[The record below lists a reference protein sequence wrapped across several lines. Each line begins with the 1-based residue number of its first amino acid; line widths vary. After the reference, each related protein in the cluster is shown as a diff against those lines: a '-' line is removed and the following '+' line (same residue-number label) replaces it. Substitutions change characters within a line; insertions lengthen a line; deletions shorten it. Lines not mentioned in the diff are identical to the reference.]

1 MQLTEATT
9 STSPELS
16 ADADNPTAIT
26 KRRPIPRKGHTKS
39 RAGCSSCKRR
49 RVKCDL
55 ITPECGACYRLG
67 LDCQYLNKPGRQTST
82 TTVSKPLR
90 TGPVMFDVN
99 DLNFFRHFLFEAY
112 PSLPI
117 DGFTVWQQASQ
128 LSHQYDFLLHSML
141 GLGASHL
148 GLLTPSGYERAALKH
163 RVIAISA
170 LNKYLTKASFTQQ
183 DVEAAFGAM
192 LNLTFQSAYMTDG
205 LVDFLTMVRGCWL
218 VGTQPSV
225 DLDHTI
231 FKTFGRVSYL
241 DKIKAIVHEDS
252 QTNHYLDKVI
262 AEGFCQSVQKLG
274 PLCHSVAE
282 LQYLGHMQRIATLA
296 STNPAESY
304 RELAFLYDGL
314 GHLNSNDFTSFIDAE
329 NYSSQLVIMHMLVLE
344 FVMSRKAVE
353 GDKRSSKGQKGYHCR
368 KATSKLWVLNI
379 HNNLPLEYY
388 EYSEWPLRFIN
399 SLNYSFDDEDQVWKP
414 FLLSNGT
421 AIMQEGD
428 TMSFIVS

>member
-1 MQLTEATT
+1 MQSTEAAV
-9 STSPELS
+9 STSPELMVE
-16 ADADNPTAIT
+16 ADTSTVIT

-55 ITPECGACYRLG
+55 VTPECGACCRLG
-67 LDCQYLNKPGRQTST
+67 LECEYLNKPGHQTST
-82 TTVSKPLR
+82 TISKPLR
-90 TGPVMFDVN
+90 TDPVMFDVN

-148 GLLTPSGYERAALKH
+148 GLLTPSGYEKAALKH
-163 RVIAISA
+163 RVIAIGA
-170 LNKYLTKASFTQQ
+170 LNKHLTKAIFTQQ
-183 DVEAAFGAM
+183 DAEAAFGAM

-225 DLDHTI
+225 NLDYTI

-241 DKIKAIVHEDS
+241 DKIKAIVREDDQS
-252 QTNHYLDKVI
+252 NHYLDKVI
-262 AEGFCQSVQKLG
+262 AEGFCQSVQRLG

-282 LQYLGHMQRIATLA
+282 LQYLAHMQKIATLA
-296 STNPAESY
+296 SANPAESY
-304 RELAFLYDGL
+304 RELSFLYDGL
-314 GHLNSNDFTSFIDAE
+314 GHLSSNDFASFIDTE
-329 NYSSQLVIMHMLVLE
+329 NYASQLVIMHMLVLE

-353 GDKRSSKGQKGYHCR
+353 GDKRSSMGQKGHYFR
-368 KATSKLWVLNI
+368 KATSKGWVQQILNR
-379 HNNLPLEYY
+379 LPSEYY
-388 EYSEWPLRFIN
+388 EYGEWPLRFIN
-399 SLNYSFDDEDQVWKP
+399 SLNYSFDGEDQVWKP
-414 FLLSNGT
+414 FLLSSGM
-421 AIMQEGD
+421 AILQGED
-428 TMSFIVS
+428 TLSLVMP

>member
-1 MQLTEATT
+1 MAAV
-9 STSPELS
+9 STSPELLAE
-16 ADADNPTAIT
+16 ADTSTVIT

-49 RVKCDL
+49 RVKCDFV
-55 ITPECGACYRLG
+55 TPECGACCRLG
-67 LDCQYLNKPGRQTST
+67 LECEYLNKPGHQST
-82 TTVSKPLR
+82 TTISKPLR
-90 TGPVMFDVN
+90 TDPVMFDVN

-148 GLLTPSGYERAALKH
+148 GLLTPSGYEKAALKH
-163 RVIAISA
+163 RVVAIGA
-170 LNKYLTKASFTQQ
+170 LNKHLTKAIFTQQ
-183 DVEAAFGAM
+183 DAEAAFGAM

-225 DLDHTI
+225 NLDSTI

-241 DKIKAIVHEDS
+241 DKIKAIVREDDQS
-252 QTNHYLDKVI
+252 NHYLDRAI
-262 AEGFCQSVQKLG
+262 AEGFCQSVQRLG
-274 PLCHSVAE
+274 SLCRSVPE
-282 LQYLGHMQRIATLA
+282 LQYLAHMQKIAILA

-304 RELAFLYDGL
+304 RELSFLYDGL
-314 GHLNSNDFTSFIDAE
+314 GHLSSNDFASFIDTE
-329 NYSSQLVIMHMLVLE
+329 NYASQLVIIHMLVLE

-353 GDKRSSKGQKGYHCR
+353 GDKRSSMGQKGYYFR
-368 KATSKLWVLNI
+368 KATSKGWVQQILSR
-379 HNNLPLEYY
+379 LPSEYY
-388 EYSEWPLRFIN
+388 EYGEWPLRFIN
-399 SLNYSFDDEDQVWKP
+399 SLNYSFDGEDQVWKP
-414 FLLSNGT
+414 FLLSSGM
-421 AIMQEGD
+421 AILQGGD
-428 TMSFIVS
+428 ALSLFIP

>member
-1 MQLTEATT
+1 MQPAEAATT
-9 STSPELS
+9 TSHES
-16 ADADNPTAIT
+16 MADANTSAAIT

-39 RAGCSSCKRR
+39 RAGCFTCKRR
-49 RVKCDL
+49 RVRCDL
-55 ITPECGACYRLG
+55 TTPECGACHRLG
-67 LDCQYLNKPGRQTST
+67 LECQYPNNPGGQTSKIT
-82 TTVSKPLR
+82 ISEPLR
-90 TGPVMFDVN
+90 SDPVMFDLN
-99 DLNFFRHFLFEAY
+99 DLKFFRHFLFEAY
-112 PSLPI
+112 PTLPI

-148 GLLTPSGYERAALKH
+148 GLLTPSGYETAALKH
-163 RVIAISA
+163 RVIAIRA
-170 LNKYLTKASFTQQ
+170 LNKHLTKASFTQQ
-183 DVEAAFGAM
+183 DAEAAFGAM

-205 LVDFLTMVRGCWL
+205 LIDFLTMVRGCWL

-241 DKIKAIVHEDS
+241 DKIKAIVQEEKQKDR
-252 QTNHYLDKVI
+252 YLDKFI

-274 PLCHSVAE
+274 PLCRSIPE
-282 LQYLGHMQRIATLA
+282 LQYLAHMQRIATLA

-314 GHLNSNDFTSFIDAE
+314 GHLNSSDFASFIDTK
-329 NYSSQLVIMHMLVLE
+329 NYASQLVIMHMLVLE

-353 GDKRSSKGQKGYHCR
+353 GDKRSSLGQKGYYCR
-368 KATSKLWVLNI
+368 KAMSKVWVQQIL
-379 HNNLPLEYY
+379 NNLPSKYCEYG
-388 EYSEWPLRFIN
+388 EWPLRFIN

-414 FLLSNGT
+414 FLLSSGT
-421 AIMQEGD
+421 AILQEED
-428 TMSFIVS
+428 TLSLVVR

>member
-1 MQLTEATT
+1 MQSTEAAV
-9 STSPELS
+9 STSPELLAE
-16 ADADNPTAIT
+16 ADTSTVIT

-49 RVKCDL
+49 RVKCDFV
-55 ITPECGACYRLG
+55 TPECGACCRLG
-67 LDCQYLNKPGRQTST
+67 LECEYLNKPGHQST
-82 TTVSKPLR
+82 TTISKPLR
-90 TGPVMFDVN
+90 TDPVMFDVN

-148 GLLTPSGYERAALKH
+148 GLLTPSGYEKAALKH
-163 RVIAISA
+163 RVVAIGA
-170 LNKYLTKASFTQQ
+170 LNKHLTKAIFTQQ
-183 DVEAAFGAM
+183 DAEAAFGAM

-225 DLDHTI
+225 NLDSTI

-241 DKIKAIVHEDS
+241 DKIKAIVREDDQS
-252 QTNHYLDKVI
+252 NHYLDRAI
-262 AEGFCQSVQKLG
+262 AEGFCQSVQRLG
-274 PLCHSVAE
+274 SLCRSVPE
-282 LQYLGHMQRIATLA
+282 LQYLAHMQKIAILA

-304 RELAFLYDGL
+304 RELSFLYDGL
-314 GHLNSNDFTSFIDAE
+314 GHLSSNDFASFIDTE
-329 NYSSQLVIMHMLVLE
+329 NYASQLVIIHMLVLE

-353 GDKRSSKGQKGYHCR
+353 GDKRSSMGQKGYYFR
-368 KATSKLWVLNI
+368 KATSKGWVQQILSR
-379 HNNLPLEYY
+379 LPSEYY
-388 EYSEWPLRFIN
+388 EYGEWPLRFIN
-399 SLNYSFDDEDQVWKP
+399 SLNYSFDGEDQVWKP
-414 FLLSNGT
+414 FLLSSGM
-421 AIMQEGD
+421 AILQGGD
-428 TMSFIVS
+428 ALSLVIP

>member
-1 MQLTEATT
+1 
-9 STSPELS
+9 
-16 ADADNPTAIT
+16 
-26 KRRPIPRKGHTKS
+26 
-39 RAGCSSCKRR
+39 
-49 RVKCDL
+49 
-55 ITPECGACYRLG
+55 
-67 LDCQYLNKPGRQTST
+67 
-82 TTVSKPLR
+82 
-90 TGPVMFDVN
+90 MFDMN

-148 GLLTPSGYERAALKH
+148 GLLTPSEYEKAALKH

-170 LNKYLTKASFTQQ
+170 LNKHLTKTSFTQQ

-205 LVDFLTMVRGCWL
+205 LVDFLTMIRGCWL

-225 DLDHTI
+225 NLDNTI
-231 FKTFGRVSYL
+231 FKTFGRVSYV
-241 DKIKAIVHEDS
+241 DKIQAIVHKED
-252 QTNHYLDKVI
+252 QTSHYLDKFI

-282 LQYLGHMQRIATLA
+282 LQYLAHMQKIATLA

-314 GHLNSNDFTSFIDAE
+314 GHLNSNDFASFVYTE
-329 NYSSQLVIMHMLVLE
+329 NYASRLVIMHMLVLE
-344 FVMSRKAVE
+344 FVMSRKVVE
-353 GDKRSSKGQKGYHCR
+353 GDKRSSMGQKGYYYR
-368 KATSKLWVLNI
+368 KATSKGWIQHIFNR
-379 HNNLPLEYY
+379 LPLEYH
-388 EYSEWPLRFIN
+388 EYGEWPLRFIN
-399 SLNYSFDDEDQVWKP
+399 SLSYSFDDEDQVWKP
-414 FLLSNGT
+414 FLLSSGT
-421 AIMQEGD
+421 AVLQEGGAL
-428 TMSFIVS
+428 SLAVP

>member
-1 MQLTEATT
+1 MQSTEAAV
-9 STSPELS
+9 STSPELLAE
-16 ADADNPTAIT
+16 ADTSTVIT

-49 RVKCDL
+49 RVKCDFV
-55 ITPECGACYRLG
+55 TPECGACCRLG
-67 LDCQYLNKPGRQTST
+67 LECEYLNKPGHQST
-82 TTVSKPLR
+82 TTISKPLR
-90 TGPVMFDVN
+90 TDPVMFDVN

-148 GLLTPSGYERAALKH
+148 GLLTPSGYEKAALKH
-163 RVIAISA
+163 RVVAIGA
-170 LNKYLTKASFTQQ
+170 LNKHLTKAIFTQQ
-183 DVEAAFGAM
+183 DAEAAFGAM

-225 DLDHTI
+225 NLDSTI

-241 DKIKAIVHEDS
+241 DKIKAIVREDDQS
-252 QTNHYLDKVI
+252 NHYLDRAI
-262 AEGFCQSVQKLG
+262 AEGFCQSVQRLG
-274 PLCHSVAE
+274 SLCRSVPE
-282 LQYLGHMQRIATLA
+282 LQYLAHMQKIAILA

-304 RELAFLYDGL
+304 RELSFLYDGL
-314 GHLNSNDFTSFIDAE
+314 GHLSSNDFASFIDTE
-329 NYSSQLVIMHMLVLE
+329 NYASQLVIIHMLVLE

-353 GDKRSSKGQKGYHCR
+353 GDKRSSMGQKGYYFR
-368 KATSKLWVLNI
+368 KATSKGWVQQILSR
-379 HNNLPLEYY
+379 LPSEYY
-388 EYSEWPLRFIN
+388 EYGEWPLRFIN
-399 SLNYSFDDEDQVWKP
+399 SLNYSFDGEDQVWKP
-414 FLLSNGT
+414 FLLSSGM
-421 AIMQEGD
+421 AILQGGD
-428 TMSFIVS
+428 ALSLFIP

>member
-1 MQLTEATT
+1 MQSTEAAV
-9 STSPELS
+9 STSPELLAE
-16 ADADNPTAIT
+16 ADTSTVIT

-49 RVKCDL
+49 RVKCDFV
-55 ITPECGACYRLG
+55 TPECGACCRLG
-67 LDCQYLNKPGRQTST
+67 LECEYLNKPGHQST
-82 TTVSKPLR
+82 TTISKPLR
-90 TGPVMFDVN
+90 TDPVMFDVN

-148 GLLTPSGYERAALKH
+148 GLLTPSGYEKAALKH
-163 RVIAISA
+163 RVVAIGA
-170 LNKYLTKASFTQQ
+170 LNKHLTKAIFTQQ
-183 DVEAAFGAM
+183 DAEAAFGAM

-225 DLDHTI
+225 NLDSTI

-241 DKIKAIVHEDS
+241 DKIKAIVREDDQS
-252 QTNHYLDKVI
+252 NHYLDRAI
-262 AEGFCQSVQKLG
+262 AKGFCQSVQRLG
-274 PLCHSVAE
+274 SLCRSVPE
-282 LQYLGHMQRIATLA
+282 LQYLAHMQKIAILA

-304 RELAFLYDGL
+304 RELSFLYDGL
-314 GHLNSNDFTSFIDAE
+314 GHLSSNDFASFIDTE
-329 NYSSQLVIMHMLVLE
+329 NYASQLVIIHMLVLE

-353 GDKRSSKGQKGYHCR
+353 GDKRSSMGQKGYYFR
-368 KATSKLWVLNI
+368 KATSKGWVQQILSR
-379 HNNLPLEYY
+379 LPSEYY
-388 EYSEWPLRFIN
+388 EYGEWPLRFIN
-399 SLNYSFDDEDQVWKP
+399 SLNYSFDGEDQVWKP
-414 FLLSNGT
+414 FLLSSGM
-421 AIMQEGD
+421 AILQGGD
-428 TMSFIVS
+428 ALSLVIP